1 MVVLATFGLA
11 LQLSVM
17 RMTEPIETIETT
29 EEIGMVEA
37 LESQF
42 QNPTARC
49 RSHR

>member
-17 RMTEPIETIETT
+17 RMTEPIETIEAIETT
-29 EEIGMVEA
+29 EA

-42 QNPTARC
+42 QKPIARC
-49 RSHR
+49 RSLQ